1 MIDVIVIGDEIAFLD
16 ALKVLKNSGSV
27 ANNEDFVF
35 KTLIRTG
42 SDSGR
47 D

>member
-1 MIDVIVIGDEIAFLD
+1 MIGVIVIGDEIAFLD
-16 ALKVLKNSGSV
+16 VLKVLKNSGSV

-35 KTLIRTG
+35 KTLVRT
-42 SDSGR
+42 SNDSGR